1 MDFFAPAQRVWR
13 VISMISLIYFCFV
26 IVMLN
31 HRPKYG
37 RGLLGYL
44 DTQLNQAV
52 TKGQHTYD
60 DNCEFTPKNVWSNFD
75 HYYLVH
81 LGNWFLSAFVIRD
94 FYILHF
100 KHVLDEVIELSW

>member
-1 MDFFAPAQRVWR
+1 
-13 VISMISLIYFCFV
+13 MISLIYFCFV

-60 DNCEFTPKNVWSNFD
+60 DNCEFTPENVWSNFD